1 MPNRKSNVSGSEL
14 FIIDNSDEAWK
25 ALTYLQD
32 WASISDRLDIA
43 TGYFEIGSLLA
54 LDGDWQ
60 KIDSIR
66 ILMGDVSSLR
76 TARAFEKALTVITK
90 RLDASVEHQ
99 KLKDH
104 FVLGLQAIV
113 AALKSGQIQGKIYR
127 KDKFHAKAYITHSR
141 KPAIDSSALVG
152 SSNMTV
158 PGLTKNIELNV
169 RVSGPPVTVLQEWY
183 DEHWEDAEDINAD
196 LIDVLERHIREYSP
210 FEVYAK
216 SLQSYFEHK
225 ESSNLEWEQSESVM
239 FPVLDRYQQDGYSA
253 LIDKADKFGGAF
265 LCDGVG
271 LGKTFVGL
279 MLIEWFVKREGKN
292 VALFVPKSAKE
303 AVWEKELRKWLPD
316 IFKGYSRLKIFSHTD
331 LTREKMAEE
340 LGQVAS
346 QADIILIDE
355 AHHFRNTGTKGEDGE
370 SKRSRYWKFF
380 DIVDEKKMFFLT
392 ATPINNSLID
402 FQHMVELFTRG
413 KPDHFAKAPL
423 GIHSLAGHIRKLEK
437 QIEKDMGLNTGQAVE
452 INYAEAENTLAAD
465 PLFDALVVQ
474 RSRKYVKESLR
485 IGDREVLFPK
495 PRAPKVADYNLTQTY
510 GKLLDMVAEAF
521 SRQDPLFTLGIY
533 NPIAYYTG
541 DDPDHMSAMELGRR
555 GQIVALIRTSFL
567 KRFESSVESFRIS
580 CWRLMFKLMA
590 WLETHAETEDER
602 ARFEIWKRENAK
614 TIGYKPQHN
623 LLDEEDDEDFLPPE
637 ILESVE
643 HLDRKDY
650 DIEALIKDSIADLD
664 QIVSFLSELEKF
676 KPSQDK
682 KLQKLLKMLRSDSVL
697 KDNKVIIFT
706 EFGDTAEYLY
716 QQLSAA
722 GVSGLFK
729 IDSNTKGD
737 RAKHIQR
744 FAPYYNSSSS
754 ALLEEE
760 GKTEIRVLISTDV
773 LSEGLNLQDATR
785 MINYDIHWNPVRLMQ
800 RIGRVDR
807 RMSEDIEKAI
817 IADHPEQKKLRG
829 TVGYW
834 NFLPPGE
841 LDSLLRLY
849 NRVSHKTLRISKTLG
864 IEGGKLLT
872 EGDEYDDLKN
882 FDEKRDGTITDEQKL
897 SLEWQEML
905 ANDPALNKT
914 IMDFPNAVFSG
925 KKHPQSDTRAI
936 FFCYNRPGFDT
947 DASREAGE
955 DIWNAKSGDARW
967 YLYDLEREAILESA
981 PAIAEF
987 IRSNKKTKRVL
998 DFQNEALSSIRVK
1011 VEKHITKTYLRKV
1024 QAPVGVSPT
1033 LKTWMELN

>member
-1 MPNRKSNVSGSEL
+1 MPKRKSEISGSEL

-25 ALTYLQD
+25 ALTYLKD
-32 WASISDRLDIA
+32 WAGISDRLDIA

-54 LDGDWQ
+54 LDGEWQ
-60 KIDSIR
+60 KVDSIR
-66 ILMGDVSSLR
+66 ILMGDIGSLK

-90 RLDASVEHQ
+90 RLDASVETQ

-104 FVLGLQAIV
+104 FLNGLEAIV
-113 AALKSGQIQGKIYR
+113 AALKSGQIQGRIYR
-127 KDKFHAKAYITHSR
+127 KDKFHAKAYITHAR
-141 KPAIDSSALVG
+141 KSAIDSSALVG
-152 SSNMTV
+152 SSNMTL

-169 RVSGPPVTVLQEWY
+169 RISGTPVAVLQEWY
-183 DEHWEDAEDINAD
+183 DEHWDDAEDVSSDI
-196 LIDVLERHIREYSP
+196 IEVLEKHIREYTP
-210 FEVYAK
+210 FEVYAR

-225 ESSNLEWEQSESVM
+225 EASSLDWEQSESVM
-239 FPVLDRYQQDGYSA
+239 FPILDRYQQDGYSA
-253 LIDKADKFGGAF
+253 LIDKADQFGGAF

-303 AVWEKELRKWLPD
+303 AVWENELRKRLPD

-331 LTREKMAEE
+331 ITRDKMEEE
-340 LGQVAS
+340 LSQVAN
-346 QADIILIDE
+346 QADIIIIDE

-370 SKRSRYWKFF
+370 TRRSRYWKFF

-392 ATPINNSLID
+392 ATPINNSLVD

-413 KPDHFAKAPL
+413 IPEHFAKAPL

-437 QIEKDMGLNTGQAVE
+437 QIEKEMGGNSGETME
-452 INYAEAENTLAAD
+452 INFAEAENTLAAD

-485 IGDREVLFPK
+485 IGDRKVLFPK
-495 PRAPKVADYNLTQTY
+495 PRAPKVAEYNLTQTY
-510 GKLLDMVAEAF
+510 GKLLDMVAEGF
-521 SRQDPLFTLGIY
+521 SRRDPLFTLGIY
-533 NPIAYYTG
+533 NPTAYYIG
-541 DDPDHMSAMELGRR
+541 DDPDHISAMERGRR

-580 CWRLMFKLMA
+580 CWRLLFKLMA
-590 WLETHAETEDER
+590 WIETHAETDDER
-602 ARFEIWKRENAK
+602 ARFEVWKRGNAK
-614 TIGYKPQHN
+614 TIGYKPQRN
-623 LLDEEDDEDFLPPE
+623 LLDEELEEDFLPPE
-637 ILESVE
+637 LLELVE
-643 HLDRKDY
+643 HLDREDY
-650 DIEALIKDSIADLD
+650 DIEALIKDSVADLD
-664 QIVSFLSELEKF
+664 QIVSFLDELEKF

-682 KLQKLLKMLRSDSVL
+682 KLQKLLKMLRTDTVL

-716 QQLSAA
+716 QQLSDA
-722 GVSGLFK
+722 GISGLFK
-729 IDSNTKGD
+729 IDSNTPGD

-744 FAPYYNSSSS
+744 FAPYYNDSSSPQL
-754 ALLEEE
+754 AEE
-760 GKTEIRVLISTDV
+760 GKSEIRVLISTDV

-807 RMSEDIEKAI
+807 RMNKDIEAAI
-817 IADHPEQKKLRG
+817 VADHPEQKKLRG
-829 TVGYW
+829 TIGYW

-872 EGDEYDDLKN
+872 EGDQYDDLKN

-897 SLEWQEML
+897 GLEWQEL
-905 ANDPALNKT
+905 LENNSGFNKALVN
-914 IMDFPNAVFSG
+914 FPDAVFSG
-925 KKHPQSDTRAI
+925 KAHPKTGSKAV
-936 FFCYNRPGFDT
+936 FFCYARPGFDT
-947 DASREAGE
+947 QASADAGE
-955 DIWNAKSGDARW
+955 DIWNAKSGDTRW
-967 YLYDLEREAILESA
+967 YLYDLESQSILESA
-981 PAIAEF
+981 PAIAAH
-987 IRSNKKTKRVL
+987 IRSTKTTKRKV
-998 DFQNEALSSIRVK
+998 DFKRDTLSTIRGR
-1011 VEKHITKTYLRKV
+1011 VEKHITRTYLRKV